1 MTAPDKAR
9 AAVHYPALAA
19 EAALS
24 VSQRKVANAWEAGQA
39 AIAELAAWKGTG
51 LTPGANCD
59 FHRTSLG
66 AASVLIEYS
75 NDEDGITIVGVLLNG
90 QVCEP
95 VEVVPESVIEQ
106 WSAEVAAAV
115 LAEARQQRDDRS
127 CDEGPD
133 ATERDRWA
141 DAACDR
147 WERDIDAR
155 HGA

>member
-1 MTAPDKAR
+1 MTDMEIRINAM
-9 AAVHYPALAA
+9 AA

-75 NDEDGITIVGVLLNG
+75 NDEDGISIVGVLLNG
-90 QVCEP
+90 QMCEP

-106 WSAEVAAAV
+106 WSVEVAAAV
-115 LAEARQQRDDRS
+115 LADAREQRNDRS
-127 CDEGPD
+127 CDD
-133 ATERDRWA
+133 AGYGD
-141 DAACDR
+141 DAAADKASDLYQRDMDR
-147 WERDIDAR
+147 RASQ
-155 HGA
+155 